1 MTLDELKRALARL
14 KVETG
19 SLACLGC
26 GYEHSCGVHGCAI
39 LNAALQTLEKSERQQ
54 RAAKPRWIS
63 TIERL
68 PPAEE
73 RVLAVVNGSPGENIT
88 LVDALELAGYGPDGW
103 MLEAYPAWKGA
114 QVSYWAPLPDLPEEL
129 TMQEWKRRL
138 LRAFLG
144 GR

>member
-26 GYEHSCGVHGCAI
+26 GYEHSCGIHGCAI
-39 LNAALQTLEKSERQQ
+39 LNAALRTLKHMERELQT
-54 RAAKPRWIS
+54 AKPRWIS
-63 TIERL
+63 AAERL
-68 PPAEE
+68 PSADEM
-73 RVLAVVNGSPGENIT
+73 VLAVVCGSPCENIT

>member
-1 MTLDELKRALARL
+1 MTINELKHALARL

-26 GYEHSCGVHGCAI
+26 GYEHNCGVHGCAI
-39 LNAALQTLEKSERQQ
+39 LNAALQTIEKNERLQ

-68 PPAEE
+68 PPAEKL
-73 RVLAVVNGSPGENIT
+73 VLAVVNGSPCENIT

-103 MLEAYPAWKGA
+103 MLEAYPAWTGA

-138 LRAFLG
+138 LRTFLG